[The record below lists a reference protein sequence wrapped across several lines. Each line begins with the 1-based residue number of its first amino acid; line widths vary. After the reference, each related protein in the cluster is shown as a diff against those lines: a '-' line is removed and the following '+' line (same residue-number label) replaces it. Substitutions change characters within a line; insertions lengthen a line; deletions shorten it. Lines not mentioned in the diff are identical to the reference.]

1 MPQIKFSVWITRST
15 LPVWDCWS
23 ISLHNGYL
31 IISLGLELITNVWIL
46 LDISFPT
53 LREVSKTPAPLLTYQ
68 QCNILLHCKIGLHCY
83 HCTYSEGKGMRSR
96 STPLK
101 FRSFNSLLLGIFFK
115 QKNADPPPQKKI
127 IALWLKNKFTPLLP
141 LGKFVF
147 WICPCI
153 LMDIQWRDS
162 FTPY

>member
-68 QCNILLHCKIGLHCY
+68 QSVTSYFIAKLGFIAITVHTVRGRGWDQGPLHWNLEVLILY
-83 HCTYSEGKGMRSR
+83 YWT
-96 STPLK
+96 K
-101 FRSFNSLLLGIFFK
+101 FSSKKMLIP
-115 QKNADPPPQKKI
+115 PPPQK

-153 LMDIQWRDS
+153 LIDIQWRDS